1 MKTIKNFAKVAI
13 ALIAMMAVC
22 APCLLTFSVG
32 DDGNLTVWNF
42 VGLAY
47 SAMLYKGAK
56 KVSRVSSERR

>member
-1 MKTIKNFAKVAI
+1 MKRIMTLAKVAI

-47 SAMLYKGAK
+47 TAILYQGFK
-56 KVSRVSSERR
+56 KLGSHSSERR

>member
-1 MKTIKNFAKVAI
+1 MKRIMNFAKMAI

-42 VGLAY
+42 VGVAY
-47 SAMLYKGAK
+47 AAILFQGFK
-56 KVSRVSSERR
+56 KLGSHSSERR